1 MLEEVSAALR
11 EKSRVLELASICD
24 PLTGLHNR
32 RFLADHMEI
41 DTALSLRRSQGAL
54 AAAALPPADADMV
67 FFLID
72 ADHFKRIND
81 VYGHAAGDAVLVQ
94 LGERLKSVMRESDYV
109 VRWGGEEFLAVVR
122 HADRARGDEV
132 AERIR
137 SVIADTGF
145 SLADGRDVPVSCSVG
160 FACFPFIA
168 AEPAGLPWN
177 DVVNLA
183 DLALLAG
190 KRMGRNCWVGLHAGD
205 SARAEGLLARAQHDA
220 QRALR
225 SGELRTTSNK
235 SAAETL
241 DALSWHHA
249 AGRVRALP
257 PVGSTA
263 SA

>member
-1 MLEEVSAALR
+1 
-11 EKSRVLELASICD
+11 
-24 PLTGLHNR
+24 
-32 RFLADHMEI
+32 MEI

-54 AAAALPPADADMV
+54 AASATPPADADMV
-67 FFLID
+67 FCLID
-72 ADHFKRIND
+72 VDHFKRIND

-122 HADRARGDEV
+122 HADRARGEEV

-137 SVIADTGF
+137 AIVADTGF
-145 SLADGRDVPVSCSVG
+145 LLADGREVPVTCSVG
-160 FACFPFIA
+160 FACFPFVGT
-168 AEPAGLPWN
+168 EPAALPWT

-183 DLALLAG
+183 DLALLAA
-190 KRMGRNCWVGLHAGD
+190 KRMGRNCWVGLHAGE
-205 SARAEGLLARAQHDA
+205 AAQAEGLPARAQLDP
-220 QRALR
+220 QRAVR
-225 SGELRTTSNK
+225 SGELRTTSDK

-249 AGRVRALP
+249 GRLRAVP
-257 PVGSTA
+257 GVGSAA